1 MNDLAFQRP
10 GPMPFRLLL
19 DDALRQARRH
29 FRVLYLPVAVPL
41 TVVTTLLA
49 VAQALLVSRSPDLG
63 TAGSPFGSPMVLLMA
78 FITIGVLIVA
88 VMALQV
94 GAIDCLMGRPVD
106 MKRAW
111 RFALQG
117 RVLATLLACFLA
129 TLASLFCCCVPALF
143 VVPLLSFVSPVMAE
157 EKRFGF
163 SAISRSSELALHDPG
178 EGFFKRPLVK
188 VLLFTVVSLLIS
200 SLLGLLV
207 ALPFQIPMYVDMFR
221 RIAAGEDPS
230 QGMARWVWLQ
240 VPGQFLNTLV
250 STTVY
255 IYMSFGLGL
264 LFFDARGRREGT
276 DLRSEIDTVF
286 GVPPPELPL

>member
-19 DDALRQARRH
+19 DEALRQARRH
-29 FRVLYLPVAVPL
+29 FRALYVPVVIPL
-41 TVVTTLLA
+41 TVVTTVMA
-49 VAQALLVSRSPDLG
+49 VTQAVLVSRSPDLG
-63 TAGSPFGSPMVLLMA
+63 ASGSPFGSPVVLLLA
-78 FITIGVLIVA
+78 FVTIVVLMVA
-88 VMALQV
+88 VTALQV

-117 RVLATLLACFLA
+117 RVLITVLVCLLA
-129 TLASLFCCCVPALF
+129 TLASVFCCCLPALF

-163 SAISRSSELALHDPG
+163 NAISRSGELALHDTG

-188 VLLFTVVSLLIS
+188 VLLFTFVGLILS

-221 RIAAGEDPS
+221 QIAAGEDPT

-250 STTVY
+250 STAFY

-276 DLRSEIDTVF
+276 DLRSEIDAVF
-286 GVPPPELPL
+286 GGPPPELPL